1 MGNTFGHL
9 FRVTTWGESHGD
21 AVGVVVDGCPPRIP
35 ISVDDIQP
43 DLDRRRPGQSE
54 ITTQRQEGDRAEIL
68 SGVFDGLT
76 LGKNGAELL
85 YLGYVV
91 AYGLVACHTQAHRR
105 DGGGR
110 ALGNVSV
117 AEGAI

>member
-1 MGNTFGHL
+1 MY
-9 FRVTTWGESHGD
+9 EMD
-21 AVGVVVDGCPPRIP
+21 VVRHPMNPYPVDGP
-35 ISVDDIQP
+35 
-43 DLDRRRPGQSE
+43 
-54 ITTQRQEGDRAEIL
+54 
-68 SGVFDGLT
+68 T